1 MLLWSKNNTPP
12 TNSSTSSAENTTTQN
27 SDVKVTSANSRD
39 FVDLYKN
46 QTCEVEGETFIGIN
60 AQYKCQKRNGS
71 SQLYLSMNNG
81 RPIPAPAPLIRPKIE
96 APTNLVDL
104 RKSVNTSFQNSS
116 VCKVKEKS
124 GASWL
129 PNATAFPFRPTG
141 LSNKGKLDIA
151 LVYVDWADSPG
162 TKEDYDFYQKQVKLL
177 KDFYWMV
184 SENTLEINTI
194 SSKKWF
200 RINGSY
206 KEFITKHEDEA
217 QSGPAPKK
225 QKFYDAAVAASDV
238 ETDFAGIEVV
248 IFAIPTSKP
257 VFAEGPHE
265 FNFLYNGYL
274 KTNEGNIYDIVA
286 AGESFIVPTF
296 NPPWLLYAHEMG
308 HMIGTPHQAD
318 ETFNTTGPSQ
328 KYQQNP
334 LGGWDIM
341 STQYGGSR
349 TITSWLRWVAGWLKD
364 DQIMCTTKEDITDNL
379 YELNPINN
387 INVGVE
393 SLVIKL
399 NDSKVI
405 VVESRRYDPNF
416 DVDTGNS
423 KDGIIVYQVDALKG
437 TGEGNQKIISPRNI
451 SNYLYEENLWWDW
464 RELDAI
470 FFQGDSIQYEG
481 LKIEVVYSGDNSDIV
496 KVSKVG

>member
-184 SENTLEINTI
+184 SE
-194 SSKKWF
+194 
-200 RINGSY
+200 
-206 KEFITKHEDEA
+206 
-217 QSGPAPKK
+217 
-225 QKFYDAAVAASDV
+225 
-238 ETDFAGIEVV
+238 
-248 IFAIPTSKP
+248 
-257 VFAEGPHE
+257 
-265 FNFLYNGYL
+265 
-274 KTNEGNIYDIVA
+274 
-286 AGESFIVPTF
+286 
-296 NPPWLLYAHEMG
+296 
-308 HMIGTPHQAD
+308 
-318 ETFNTTGPSQ
+318 
-328 KYQQNP
+328 
-334 LGGWDIM
+334 
-341 STQYGGSR
+341 
-349 TITSWLRWVAGWLKD
+349 
-364 DQIMCTTKEDITDNL
+364 
-379 YELNPINN
+379 
-387 INVGVE
+387 
-393 SLVIKL
+393 
-399 NDSKVI
+399 KV
-405 VVESRRYDPNF
+405 
-416 DVDTGNS
+416 
-423 KDGIIVYQVDALKG
+423 L
-437 TGEGNQKIISPRNI
+437 
-451 SNYLYEENLWWDW
+451 
-464 RELDAI
+464 
-470 FFQGDSIQYEG
+470 
-481 LKIEVVYSGDNSDIV
+481 
-496 KVSKVG
+496 